1 MKFTLSDLDD
11 LYEAQELLYMA
22 EKWVGRSLA
31 SQEEAEIVG
40 YLRRKIRAYIERV
53 EGGHAPQC

>member
-1 MKFTLSDLDD
+1 LDD